1 MRTLSA
7 SLSCGLVLSGFV
19 LGKFALSRF
28 VLSRFV
34 LSRAPIVCQPGIALL
49 FDISNRRMAHSDH
62 HSNQLSPVERNLI
75 EEFGTTYE
83 SRGLRRL
90 EGLIVGTLLTR
101 EDPVSLDDMV
111 EILGRSKGPISV
123 SVRRLDDMD
132 LVRKVEGPNSRR
144 NYYVSHPNVFFNS
157 FAELNM
163 SAVRKRRDLAKRFLA
178 RIEAEEEGTGKT
190 LESLRH
196 MKAFYDLL
204 ESFLEDFAERWWEAG
219 PEVLR
224 DE

>member
-1 MRTLSA
+1 M
-7 SLSCGLVLSGFV
+7 
-19 LGKFALSRF
+19 
-28 VLSRFV
+28 
-34 LSRAPIVCQPGIALL
+34 
-49 FDISNRRMAHSDH
+49 
-62 HSNQLSPVERNLI
+62 
-75 EEFGTTYE
+75 YE

-90 EGLIVGTLLTR
+90 QGLIVGTLLTR

-132 LVRKVEGPNSRR
+132 LVRKVGGPNSRR

-178 RIEAEEEGTGKT
+178 RIEAEEAGKT

-204 ESFLEDFAERWWEAG
+204 ESFLEDFAERWWEVR